1 MSLGSGSV
9 HVGPGSGAS
18 GDDAI
23 NKYRYRMDHR
33 ERGRFIIINNKNFHP
48 RTEMKLR
55 TGTDKDAANLQVD
68 FMQMGFDVKL
78 HNDQTADQMLQLMI
92 LGWCYWYAVKL

>member
-1 MSLGSGSV
+1 
-9 HVGPGSGAS
+9 
-18 GDDAI
+18 
-23 NKYRYRMDHR
+23 MDHR